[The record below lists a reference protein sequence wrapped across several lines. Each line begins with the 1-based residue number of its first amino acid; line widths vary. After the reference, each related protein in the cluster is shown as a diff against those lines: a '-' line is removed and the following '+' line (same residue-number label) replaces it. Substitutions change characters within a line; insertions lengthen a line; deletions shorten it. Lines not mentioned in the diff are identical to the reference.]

1 MLLKLC
7 SLMMLVACVSS
18 HGLLALP
25 PSRSSAWRF
34 GYDTPVNYDDWT
46 LNCGGFQVSL
56 AIACLYRFDRLRV
69 FV

>member
-7 SLMMLVACVSS
+7 SLMMLVGRVIS

-56 AIACLYRFDRLRV
+56 AIAFSYRLHRLRV
-69 FV
+69 LI